1 MSSDSK
7 ILLIRTDS
15 FPHINHRQGRGVYS
29 CSTPNILCQL
39 LHLHICC
46 YRNHSRNIKSRII
59 RYVWYIFE
67 KLEQLHDLNKMISV
81 SLGILNS
88 KLLKDKTSST
98 FMVTFVSHCY
108 YLCKSCYS
116 NRELTSL
123 CNVTNMDLNL
133 KKIMFQNCWYN
144 NFSNSSFPL

>member
-1 MSSDSK
+1 M
-7 ILLIRTDS
+7 
-15 FPHINHRQGRGVYS
+15 RQGRGVYS
-29 CSTPNILCQL
+29 CSTPYILCQL

-59 RYVWYIFE
+59 RYVSYIFK
-67 KLEQLHDLNKMISV
+67 KLEQLHDLNKMISI
-81 SLGILNS
+81 SLEILNS
-88 KLLKDKTSST
+88 KLLKENIFHFYGD
-98 FMVTFVSHCY
+98 FFVSHCY

-133 KKIMFQNCWYN
+133 KKIMFQNC
-144 NFSNSSFPL
+144 